1 MGLGLLAL
9 QLGPAARL
17 GIEGEMNAMSIKSR
31 APGILGLLGALL
43 LLAAPIAAVV
53 EYNVQ
58 KQIGVVPMGP
68 IGSWVFALVALGV
81 LLVVIGITVGL
92 RNRKPSTGSQECL
105 SD

>member
-1 MGLGLLAL
+1 
-9 QLGPAARL
+9 
-17 GIEGEMNAMSIKSR
+17 MNAMSIKSR

-81 LLVVIGITVGL
+81 LIVVIAITVGL
-92 RNRKPSTGSQECL
+92 RNRKPSTGSQEWL
-105 SD
+105 SN